1 MVVICQSIFK
11 VNKIIIARTP
21 EEFLEVVRLEF
32 YLNNRHH
39 IITSEE
45 EEKVPGTVYTQ
56 TVHGLD

>member
-39 IITSEE
+39 IITRGSLG
-45 EEKVPGTVYTQ
+45 VANV
-56 TVHGLD
+56 LDNL